1 MGAFPMTLNF
11 LSRQQSIVLVLNRIQ
26 SHEEID
32 KQTEMPILG
41 MVHPRGGKYNS
52 WHRDIN
58 PNSAKPSVIFFLVFG
73 AAQNSIFLFLFLCF
87 LVITLYYILS
97 NLILY
102 PIFSLPNYILRAR
115 NNITVYQSI
124 WYLGKSLKA
133 WKKIKDGW

>member
-1 MGAFPMTLNF
+1 MILNF
-11 LSRQQSIVLVLNRIQ
+11 LSRQQLIVLVLNRIQ
-26 SHEEID
+26 SHEEMD

-41 MVHPRGGKYNS
+41 IVHSKGGKSNS

-58 PNSAKPSVIFFLVFG
+58 PNLAKPSVIFFFFSQSLELHKTV
-73 AAQNSIFLFLFLCF
+73 IF

-102 PIFSLPNYILRAR
+102 SIFSLPNSILRAR
-115 NNITVYQSI
+115 NNITIYQSI

-133 WKKIKDGW
+133 WKKIRDMW